1 MMSTENKNVKNE
13 ELNNEQKAEVQA
25 TEAQS
30 EQQEVD
36 MKEKKKFDWKGL
48 GKKVLIGAGATAG
61 AAVMFGLGYLT
72 GSHSGDD
79 SSQSDAP
86 VDDSVSTESAE

>member
-13 ELNNEQKAEVQA
+13 ELNNEQKAE
-25 TEAQS
+25 AQS
-30 EQQEVD
+30 EQQEVV